1 MLSFPSQSWQSSM
14 ISNLKPTSKNPI
26 LESDPNPEYG
36 RAASLIMPRLYLTDY
51 FTAKNEEKMKE
62 LGITHMVTVMEVIPP
77 SKNLSIIR
85 HHVKIAD
92 RWNED
97 VLKHLDGT
105 TEFIR
110 AALQENQT
118 NKVLVRSFARRYL
131 WYAFT
136 ANIDRL
142 CQVHCFQGISRSA
155 TVVCAYVIST
165 AANGMTAQEAID
177 FVRSKRGIVN
187 PNGGFRTALMIYSER
202 FVGGRGKRATGGST
216 SGSAVANRK
225 AKISEGIADRIRR
238 FKGGGGPQR
247 EQVLTGLDSESVHQ

>member
-1 MLSFPSQSWQSSM
+1 
-14 ISNLKPTSKNPI
+14 
-26 LESDPNPEYG
+26 
-36 RAASLIMPRLYLTDY
+36 
-51 FTAKNEEKMKE
+51 
-62 LGITHMVTVMEVIPP
+62 MVTVMEVVPP

-118 NKVLVRSFARRYL
+118 NKVL
-131 WYAFT
+131 
-136 ANIDRL
+136 
-142 CQVHCFQGISRSA
+142 VHCFQGISRSA

-187 PNGGFRTALMIYSER
+187 PNGGFRTALAIYSER
-202 FVGGRGKRATGGST
+202 FVGGRGKRATGGSA

-238 FKGGGGPQR
+238 FKGGGGPTEGVSTR
-247 EQVLTGLDSESVHQ
+247 WAAL